1 MKKLVITLALVMLG
15 LGSANA
21 QFDLGGLASK
31 LKDAASDL
39 VDKVEEETGSSEIAS
54 GLDALLGA
62 LLPETEIPGTWQ
74 YLDVAVEFESSDALT
89 QAGGALAAETVEEK
103 IAPMLTKF
111 GIKPGAFTFTFNEDG
126 SATTTVGKKSVKGT
140 WSYDK
145 EGEVVTLGLGK
156 KEYKLRMTVSG
167 DNINILFEA
176 DKLLDLVKTVSSKS
190 SNTTLAAIAAVVKAY
205 EGMNIGFECEKISK

>member
-1 MKKLVITLALVMLG
+1 MKKLVITLALMILG

-21 QFDLGGLASK
+21 QFDLGGLANK

-126 SATTTVGKKSVKGT
+126 TASTTVGKKSVKGT

-145 EGEVVTLGLGK
+145 ESEVVTLGLGK